1 MLKIIKMSVEN
12 PVLVNIMM
20 GTIIIIGVFSF
31 MGLPREIVSEVSFNW
46 VFIITPYPGASSEE
60 AEQLVT
66 IPIEEEI
73 QDIPDIDEVISQSTE
88 GSSFIMVKFGTISDE
103 LFRVR
108 MLDLKAEIDK
118 IPYLPGNTRRDMIVK
133 EFDTTE
139 MVPVITLNISGP
151 LSELDMRNLAVDVRR
166 RVLRINGIAKGE
178 LAGTNDRQVWVELD
192 PDLLET
198 YGVSPDMASAALA
211 LANQNVPAGKV
222 TAGRQEMLLRTV
234 GRFKDADRIR
244 KVIVRSM
251 PGGDALSIGDIAKV
265 TDGFEEHR
273 TESHLNGQKSVSITV
288 AKRSKA
294 STIKIIDDI
303 RALVDELEPTLPAGV
318 EITLTG
324 DTGVQ
329 IDEIMDVLR
338 NNAGLGMILVVIFLY
353 LAIGARN
360 ALFVAMGIP
369 ITFLA
374 TFIFMYYT
382 GNSIN
387 GNSLFGLI
395 LVLGVVVDDAIII
408 VENCYRHFQMG
419 KTIHDA
425 AIDGAHEVAMPVIAA
440 TLTTVAAFLPLML
453 MPGIM
458 GKFMRII
465 PIVVCLVLA
474 ASMVEAFVIL
484 PSHFA
489 EWTNKRTKPTPT
501 PPWLVRFQEWY
512 GRVISSL
519 IHRRGRVL
527 AGLIALLVASGFVIP
542 IVGVELHGE
551 EEISIFQVLIEM
563 PSGTSLDVTNEAIKE
578 IEQACSR
585 LPEKEILAVQG
596 TSGLMRTESDWIFA
610 NNVGEVMLELV
621 TKRQGRRS
629 LDEIINELRGYISG
643 IPGIEKISFLKPSG
657 GPPTGKSI
665 DIRILGREF
674 DPLIEIKNEMEAH
687 LAEIPGVVDV
697 QNNWKSTKQELR
709 IIVDEAAAAYYGL
722 DLAKIASFIRTAFE
736 GYVTTRYREGN
747 DEVEVLVRY
756 PAHYEKDMNTIE
768 RLKIPGLNAM
778 GKIVWVP
785 FNAVASL
792 EITDSWPE
800 IAHQDQDRYIAIT
813 ADIEA
818 EHKKDLVKINAG
830 IQEHWDSFLSKRYP
844 GYRIEMGG
852 QFKEFEESFSSLKQL
867 FLIGVFLIFVILGGQ
882 FKSFTQPF
890 IILFTVPFAFIGSM
904 IGLLIAGSPFS
915 IVVMFGMVALAG
927 VAVNDAIVM
936 IDFVNR
942 SRKNGE
948 GKVESLIN
956 AGKLRLRPI
965 FLTTVTTV
973 GALLP
978 TALGLGGRSETW
990 SPLAN
995 VIVFGMLGA
1004 MFMTLFIIP
1013 CLFRI
1018 LIDDIPGWMRR
1029 RFGRE
1034 EKEVEGRL
1042 PVIDVANIADIET
1055 ETGQ

>member
-1 MLKIIKMSVEN
+1 MLRIIKMSVDN
-12 PVLVNIMM
+12 PVLVNILM
-20 GTIIIIGVFSF
+20 GTVIIIGLFSF

-73 QDIPDIDEVISQSTE
+73 QDIPDIDEMISGSTE

-118 IPYLPGNTRRDMIVK
+118 VPYLPDNTRRDMVVQ

-151 LSELDMRNLAVDVRR
+151 LNALDMRKLAVDIRR
-166 RVLRINGIAKGE
+166 RVLRIDGVAKGE
-178 LAGTNDRQVWVELD
+178 LAGTHDRQVWVELD
-192 PDLLET
+192 PDLLEAH
-198 YGVSPDMASAALA
+198 GVSPDMVSSALA

-222 TAGRQEMLLRTV
+222 TAGREEMLLRTM
-234 GRFKDADRIR
+234 GRFKDADRVR

-251 PGGDALSIGDIAKV
+251 PGGNALAVGDIAKV
-265 TDGFEEHR
+265 TDGFEERR
-273 TESHLNGQKSVSITV
+273 TESHLNGQKSVSIAI

-303 RALVDELEPTLPAGV
+303 KALAEELKPTLPPGV

-338 NNAGLGMILVVIFLY
+338 NNAGLGMILVVLFLY
-353 LAIGARN
+353 LSIGARN

-382 GNSIN
+382 DNSIN

-408 VENCYRHFQMG
+408 VENCYRHYQMG
-419 KTIHDA
+419 KTIHEA
-425 AIDGAHEVAMPVIAA
+425 AVDGAHEVAMPVVSA

-489 EWTNKRTKPTPT
+489 EWTNKKTKPAPT
-501 PPWLVRFQEWY
+501 PPWLVRIQDWY
-512 GRVISSL
+512 ANVISTL
-519 IHRRGRVL
+519 IHHRGKVL
-527 AGLIALLVASGFVIP
+527 VGLILMLVASGFVIP
-542 IVGVELHGE
+542 VVGVELAGE
-551 EEISIFQVLIEM
+551 EEINIFQVLIEM
-563 PSGTSLDVTNEAIKE
+563 PSGTSLEVTNEAIEE
-578 IEQACSR
+578 IESACR
-585 LPEKEILAVQG
+585 KLPTEEIIAVQG
-596 TSGLMRTESDWIFA
+596 TSGLMRTETDWIFA

-621 TKRQGRRS
+621 PKREGRRS
-629 LDEIINELRGYISG
+629 LDEIINELRQYVYD
-643 IPGIEKISFLKPSG
+643 IPGIEKISFFKPSG

-665 DIRILGREF
+665 DVRVLGRDF
-674 DPLIEIKNEMEAH
+674 DPLIAIKNEMENY
-687 LAEIPGVVDV
+687 LAGVHGVVDV
-697 QNNWKSTKQELR
+697 QDNWKSTKQELR
-709 IIVDEAAAAYYGL
+709 IIVDEPAAAYYGL
-722 DLAKIASFIRTAFE
+722 DLGKIASFVRTAFE
-736 GYVTTRYREGN
+736 GYVSTTYRDGN

-756 PAHYEKDMNTIE
+756 PMSFEKDMNNIE
-768 RLKIPGLNAM
+768 RLKIPGVNAM
-778 GKIVWVP
+778 GKVIWVP
-785 FNAVASL
+785 FSAVASL
-792 EITDSWPE
+792 ELTDSWPE

-818 EHKKDLVKINAG
+818 EYKKDLVKINAG
-830 IQEHWDSFLSKRYP
+830 IQKYWDDILSKKYP
-844 GYRIEMGG
+844 GYRIDMSG
-852 QFKEFEESFSSLKQL
+852 QFEEFEESFASLKQL

-882 FKSFTQPF
+882 FKSFTQP
-890 IILFTVPFAFIGSM
+890 IIIIFTIPFAFIGSM

-915 IVVMFGMVALAG
+915 IVVMFGMVALGG

-936 IDFVNR
+936 IDFVNGAR
-942 SRKNGE
+942 RDGDS
-948 GKVESLIN
+948 KVDSLIN

-1013 CLFRI
+1013 CLYRI
-1018 LIDDIPGWMRR
+1018 FIDDIPGWFRR
-1029 RFGRE
+1029 RFRKQE
-1034 EKEVEGRL
+1034 IAARSA
-1042 PVIDVANIADIET
+1042 IDKI
-1055 ETGQ
+1055 